1 VTRPRGL
8 GHGPTRRCGEPVAVA
23 VFTALADPVRRAL
36 LNSLAREG
44 PATVT
49 DLAARLPITRQ
60 AVAKHLTLLVDA
72 GLIHAEEPE
81 GRRVRY
87 RVDPA
92 PVREALGWL
101 TLLAN
106 DWDARLDGL
115 VRYLAPGSGP
125 DPVGRGG

>member
-1 VTRPRGL
+1 MNAEERRPRGI
-8 GHGPTRRCGEPVAVA
+8 GHGGARRAGEPAAAA
-23 VFTALADPVRRAL
+23 VFAALADPVRRTVL
-36 LNSLAREG
+36 DSLGREG

-72 GLIHAEEPE
+72 GLIHAEEPD

-92 PVREALGWL
+92 PIREALRWL
-101 TLLAN
+101 AVLAN
-106 DWDARLDGL
+106 EWDSRLDA
-115 VRYLAPGSGP
+115 LARHF
-125 DPVGRGG
+125 DRDVGGGG